1 MGGGINAFTEKV
13 VPANTT
19 ALMDLLKGVEVLIDE
34 NYAADPRTYT
44 KDMFLGQYGVN
55 ETMIASGD
63 WPFLTD
69 ERVFRVDKHHG
80 DGTYDSP
87 YGGKSYP
94 LEWYA
99 RRNTNPNEFVSDV
112 AFALY
117 PTVFPQYSNTY
128 FLRNIMKDEP
138 TVMNRA
144 ADCTEDCANA
154 ADDSTYDSAIYDS
167 ANYDSANYDSATYG
181 SGAYSGWWRLQQR
194 SRQRASDGA
203 PPDDGQLRACRSSLP
218 VK

>member
-1 MGGGINAFTEKV
+1 V
-13 VPANTT
+13 Q
-19 ALMDLLKGVEVLIDE
+19 
-34 NYAADPRTYT
+34 YAALTNLVSGVLLATLQFP
-44 KDMFLGQYGVN
+44 LGTILSSNKLSKSSRPKLACSLNVIPVVRFWMY
-55 ETMIASGD
+55 A
-63 WPFLTD
+63 

-154 ADDSTYDSAIYDS
+154 PTIAPTTAPSTTAPTTT
-167 ANYDSANYDSATYG
+167 APTTTAPPTAVAPTAG
-181 SGAYSGWWRLQQR
+181 GGAYSSGAGKEHLTVLHLMT
-194 SRQRASDGA
+194 ASFA
-203 PPDDGQLRACRSSLP
+203 LAVARFL
-218 VK
+218 